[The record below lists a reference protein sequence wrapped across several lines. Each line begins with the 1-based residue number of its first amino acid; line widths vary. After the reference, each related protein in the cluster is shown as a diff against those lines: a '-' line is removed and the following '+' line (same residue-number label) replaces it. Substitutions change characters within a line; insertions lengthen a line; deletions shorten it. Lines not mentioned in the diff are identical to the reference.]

1 MAEEK
6 KTAPKQKK
14 APAKKPDN
22 KKADNKKAEK
32 KTAPKSDN
40 KKADNKK
47 ADSKKADNKKTDS
60 KAPAKAEKFLEYKG
74 KPLVRSGNTVY
85 YGDMNDPYV
94 VCLNIKSTTDLKD
107 IKLSQDVAIQLIS
120 TDDTLSPKERII
132 KNSEKKGFFNALD
145 LGAAWLER
153 QLKKG

>member
-14 APAKKPDN
+14 APAKKPEN
-22 KKADNKKAEK
+22 KKADNKAEK
-32 KTAPKSDN
+32 KTAPK
-40 KKADNKK
+40 ADN
-47 ADSKKADNKKTDS
+47 N
-60 KAPAKAEKFLEYKG
+60 APAKAQKFLEYKG

-85 YGDMNDPYV
+85 YGNMNDPYV
-94 VCLNIKSTTDLKD
+94 VCLNIKSSTDLKD
-107 IKLSQDVAIQLIS
+107 IKLSQDISIQLIS
-120 TDDTLSPKERII
+120 TDDTLSLKDRVI